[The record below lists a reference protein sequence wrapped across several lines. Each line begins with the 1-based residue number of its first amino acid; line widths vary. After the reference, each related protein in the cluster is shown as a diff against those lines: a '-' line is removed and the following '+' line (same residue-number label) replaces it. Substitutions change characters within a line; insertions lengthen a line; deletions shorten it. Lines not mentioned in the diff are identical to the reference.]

1 MIIRK
6 TSRPFEKVA
15 SEDRKGDGLP
25 RVGSISPP
33 RSGGRAFSRYSSC
46 TVDRQQQQQIIQ
58 KSRKAVESSHAV
70 TNGEGGAV
78 KGKVG

>member
-33 RSGGRAFSRYSSC
+33 RSGGRAFNRYSSC
-46 TVDRQQQQQIIQ
+46 TVDRQQQLIQ
-58 KSRKAVESSHAV
+58 KSRKAVELSHAV
-70 TNGEGGAV
+70 TNGEGGVV